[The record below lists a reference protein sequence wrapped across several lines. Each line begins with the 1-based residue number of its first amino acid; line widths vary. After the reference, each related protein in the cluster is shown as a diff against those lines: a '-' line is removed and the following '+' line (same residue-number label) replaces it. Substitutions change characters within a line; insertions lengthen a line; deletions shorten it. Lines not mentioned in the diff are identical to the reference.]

1 MKNMKLAALCE
12 GMSEMAA
19 KHPNDKISNA
29 LARVSRKIESIG
41 TTKFAPSLTEVEMN
55 IVRYYMANK

>member
-1 MKNMKLAALCE
+1 MPSFKLMSLCE

-29 LARVSRKIESIG
+29 LARVSRKIEFIG
-41 TTKFAPSLTEVEMN
+41 TSKFANDLDEIDMK
-55 IVRYYMANK
+55 IVQFYMSNK

>member
-1 MKNMKLAALCE
+1 MKSVKLMALCE

-19 KHPNDKISNA
+19 KHPNDTISNA

-41 TTKFAPSLTEVEMN
+41 TSKFAPTIDAMDMN
-55 IVRYYMANK
+55 VINFYLSNK